1 MRRSRVCQAV
11 TRTPGVDTRARSP
24 AEHQPHAVGHR
35 HGADE
40 LDQRRR
46 ELGGVAAPHA
56 LARGGPAAASAPVQR
71 VGLTPGSPSRMID
84 RLDAAGCMK
93 RAPDPADCHCVL
105 IEPTA
110 LLRFIEA
117 ASRSATSEVDRL
129 QSGPRDHQS

>member
-1 MRRSRVCQAV
+1 M
-11 TRTPGVDTRARSP
+11 DTRARSP
-24 AEHQPHAVGHR
+24 AEPQPHAVGHR

-71 VGLTPGSPSRMID
+71 VGLTPGTLSRMID

-93 RAPDPADCHCVL
+93 RTPDPADRRIL

-129 QSGPRDHQS
+129 QSGQRDHQS